1 MEEVVIAL
9 AGNPN
14 VGKSTLFNA
23 VTGLK
28 QHTGNWAGKTV
39 EVKSG
44 RYKNFVLVDL
54 PGTYSLVAHSA
65 EEEVAREFICS
76 GKADRTVVV
85 CDGVSLERSLILVLQ
100 VLDITPYVTVCIN
113 LSDEAEKK
121 GIKTDVKKLSEILGV
136 PVVTASAK
144 KKKGIYETIETV
156 PCGNSFKMKYSE
168 GADEET
174 AARELVEKAQEI
186 AAEVV
191 SFENSDY
198 ALRDRRT
205 DRILTGKFTGIPVM
219 LLLLALILWLT
230 ISGANYPSALLS
242 NLFEWFG
249 GVLENLFTTIKM
261 PPLIKSAILDGVY
274 GVLTSVVSVMLP
286 PMAIFFPLFT
296 ILEDLGYL
304 PRVAF
309 NLDSHFK
316 KACACGKQ
324 SLTMCMGLGCNAVGV
339 SGCRIIDSPRERL
352 IAILTNNFMPCNGRF
367 PALIAII
374 TMFVA
379 GGAGLSAAVLT
390 LIITVGVIITFGVSW
405 MLSKTILRGSPS
417 SFTLELPPYRTP
429 NVGQVIIRSVLDRT
443 LFVLGRAVSVAAPAG
458 LVIWLLANI
467 NIGEVSV
474 LTYCCDFLDPF
485 GKIIGL
491 DGVILFAFILGIPA
505 NEIVLPIMLMAYT
518 GGGKLLD
525 GVSIA
530 AMREILVSNGWTVL
544 TGINVMLFSLLHW
557 PCSTTLLTVKKE
569 TGSVKWM
576 LLAFVIPTAVA
587 FLVCGAVN
595 AAGFI
600 VGWNGN

>member
-1 MEEVVIAL
+1 MENEVVIAL

-23 VTGLK
+23 LTGLK

-54 PGTYSLVAHSA
+54 PGTYSLAAHSV
-65 EEEVAREFICS
+65 EEEVARDYICS
-76 GKADRTVVV
+76 GEAERIVVV

-113 LSDEAEKK
+113 LADEAEKK

-136 PVVTASAK
+136 PVFEVSAK
-144 KKKGIYETIETV
+144 KKRGIYEAIDAV
-156 PCGNSFKMKYSE
+156 PKGSSFKMEYSG
-168 GADEET
+168 GADEEA
-174 AARELVEKAQEI
+174 AARELVRKAQEI
-186 AAEVV
+186 AEEVV
-191 SFENSDY
+191 EFKNPDY
-198 ALRDRRT
+198 ALRDRRI
-205 DRILTGKFTGIPVM
+205 DGILTGRLTGIPVM
-219 LLLLALILWLT
+219 LALLAAVLWLT

-242 NLFEWFG
+242 QLFDWLGEA
-249 GVLENLFTTIKM
+249 LAKLFDALFM
-261 PPLIKSAILDGVY
+261 PQIIKSALLDGVY
-274 GVLTSVVSVMLP
+274 GVLTSVVAVMLP

-309 NLDSHFK
+309 NLDSCFK

-374 TMFVA
+374 TMFAA
-379 GGAGLSAAVLT
+379 GGTLVNAVVLT
-390 LIITVGVIITFGVSW
+390 LVITAGVCVTFFVSFL
-405 MLSKTILRGSPS
+405 LSKTLLKGKPS
-417 SFTLELPPYRTP
+417 SFTLELPPYRAP
-429 NVGQVIIRSVLDRT
+429 NVWRVIVRSVLDRT

-467 NIGEVSV
+467 TEGDIS
-474 LTYCCDFLDPF
+474 LLAYCCRFLDPL
-485 GKIIGL
+485 GRLIGL

-518 GGGKLLD
+518 SGGTLLNS
-525 GVSIA
+525 VSIDG
-530 AMREILVSNGWTVL
+530 MREILVSNGWTAV
-544 TGINVMLFSLLHW
+544 TAINVMLFSLLHW
-557 PCSTTLLTVKKE
+557 PCSTTLLTIKKE
-569 TGSVKWM
+569 TGSIKWT

-587 FLVCGAVN
+587 VLACAAVN
-595 AAGFI
+595 AAGMI
-600 VGWNGN
+600 IL